1 MKELTADGI
10 PVTVTCRVLKLARQP
25 YYRWLSHP
33 VADAVLEEALR
44 ANALFD
50 AHRDDPEFGYRFL
63 ADEARGSGAA
73 MADRTAWR
81 ICRDNSWWSVFGK
94 RRSTAKKAGPPVHD
108 DLVRRDF
115 TADGPNRAR
124 LDRGRGRPSGCGR
137 SLLGPAGQPGRPH
150 PAGPA
155 RHRDRGCWLCRGSR
169 PGVQAEPD
177 RTATAVRPA
186 YPLVVGSAC
195 VRGCTGRGVGD
206 HGPAAAPNRRY
217 TTRQRNVKQQVEVV
231 RTALA
236 AGAGVGAAITVL
248 LAFRRQHHH
257 EEATERTEYD
267 ASERRINELYI
278 KAVEQ
283 LGSAQAPVRLG
294 GLYTL
299 ERLGQAAADHRQNIV
314 DVICAY
320 LRMPYM
326 PPPPWW
332 PVSRFRRAARELIGR
347 KADNQRHQELQVR
360 NTAELILLAHLCDYR
375 PPDQRE
381 TTPADAQFWDGM
393 GINLNHATLTYFDFN
408 RLHITWASFAH
419 ATFTSQAWFQCAT
432 VTDGARFDGATFTS
446 YASFDGATFNYDARF
461 DSARF
466 TSIAS
471 FDDATFNHGASRTDA
486 RALLTTPDG
495 IPVNHAWPTGWE
507 VQPTADGWGTL
518 NEI

>member
-1 MKELTADGI
+1 MTTSSAVTSPQTARTGHVLTVVAAGLLAVAVLSWDLLVNLAAHIPLVPLVIVIGAVGCAVAADQVYKRSRTERQRRFAPRIRWWWVVLASAAVLAAVWATTALLLPQTAD
-10 PVTVTCRVLKLARQP
+10 T
-25 YYRWLSHP
+25 
-33 VADAVLEEALR
+33 
-44 ANALFD
+44 
-50 AHRDDPEFGYRFL
+50 
-63 ADEARGSGAA
+63 
-73 MADRTAWR
+73 
-81 ICRDNSWWSVFGK
+81 
-94 RRSTAKKAGPPVHD
+94 
-108 DLVRRDF
+108 
-115 TADGPNRAR
+115 
-124 LDRGRGRPSGCGR
+124 
-137 SLLGPAGQPGRPH
+137 QPG
-150 PAGPA
+150 
-155 RHRDRGCWLCRGSR
+155 S
-169 PGVQAEPD
+169 E
-177 RTATAVRPA
+177 T
-186 YPLVVGSAC
+186 SK
-195 VRGCTGRGVGD
+195 
-206 HGPAAAPNRRY
+206 
-217 TTRQRNVKQQVEVV
+217 QRVEVV